1 MRPILAAR
9 TTPWTLLAYCQRAPA
24 VYGAGLSW
32 RRRDDSCLFRNG
44 GTVRR
49 GRKPVSPL
57 VWRARCRGAAGPAG
71 GNCPAMRREGRGVV
85 IAVACQSL

>member
-9 TTPWTLLAYCQRAPA
+9 TTPWTLLTYCQRAPA

-32 RRRDDSCLFRNG
+32 RHRDDSCLFRNG

-49 GRKPVSPL
+49 GRKPVSL
-57 VWRARCRGAAGPAG
+57 WHAGHTAAV
-71 GNCPAMRREGRGVV
+71 CPALRAEKLPVMRREGRGFV
-85 IAVACQSL
+85 IAVAQS